1 MRLRTLS
8 AAAGA
13 AAEASSHTPLALS
26 YVRYVA
32 RVMLHAYTWNS
43 SRAETP
49 ALRRAFLEQAR
60 GVQSVEAAVYRLTHP
75 EGGQPTFE
83 PEDLTVDELQRLT
96 DGAANDSLQVSLDP
110 RATCPPAESA
120 CRVQGV
126 RWRALL
132 QRLFADARNVTLEL
146 DGRDRLL
153 LVNNAR
159 YLRALAA
166 LLARVDRTVLQNY
179 LWWVMVE
186 TLSPHTDRAMRDL
199 KVSYLEEVTDS
210 HTQPARSLFCASAVN
225 RMMGMAV
232 SVGVADPAFPKTTG
246 HKVSQMLE
254 DVRSAFAARVS
265 RLDWM
270 DARTKAATRE
280 KVAAMTSFVGF
291 PDWLLDSQSLEE
303 YYQGLVVDELG
314 YLNTLLRIN
323 QLLIS
328 TMLDSLRSPEE
339 SPGWVT
345 DPTDVNAFH
354 TFQANAITVPIGILQ
369 FPFYDLGLEVLN
381 YGAIGSI
388 LGHELTHGF
397 DDQGRQFDKNGNMR
411 QWWSNATVSEYVNK
425 TECFVRQYSRYR
437 LEEINAKVDGR
448 LTLGEN
454 IADNGGLREALA
466 AYRLLAAR
474 LPRAEPKL
482 PGLEHH
488 SLDQLFFLAF
498 ANVWCEAWTV
508 SSLRY
513 DLTNEHSPNHVRV
526 RGVLHNMQE
535 FADAWRCER
544 GSRMNPDS
552 DKCVIW

>member
-8 AAAGA
+8 ASA

-60 GVQSVEAAVYRLTHP
+60 GVQAVEAAVYRLTHP

-132 QRLFADARNVTLEL
+132 QRLFAGARNVTLEL

-291 PDWLLDSQSLEE
+291 PDWLLDAQSLEE
-303 YYQGLVVDELG
+303 YYQG
-314 YLNTLLRIN
+314 
-323 QLLIS
+323 
-328 TMLDSLRSPEE
+328 
-339 SPGWVT
+339 
-345 DPTDVNAFH
+345 
-354 TFQANAITVPIGILQ
+354 

-397 DDQGRQFDKNGNMR
+397 DDQG
-411 QWWSNATVSEYVNK
+411 
-425 TECFVRQYSRYR
+425 
-437 LEEINAKVDGR
+437 KVDGR

-544 GSRMNPDS
+544 GSRMNPDG